1 MAFAYRII
9 ADFLNKKIEECDK
22 NKEKEKKNDEE
33 IIKIKD
39 QAIQD
44 NKEEKEENKD
54 NRENGEIDEKEKN
67 KDSLQEELRV
77 KENHVEP

>member
-1 MAFAYRII
+1 M
-9 ADFLNKKIEECDK
+9 
-22 NKEKEKKNDEE
+22 
-33 IIKIKD
+33 IKD

-44 NKEEKEENKD
+44 NKEVKEENKV